1 MNTSQKM
8 EDLFAGEIESFVG
21 SHDWSQTPL
30 GATET
35 WSSELKAAVQILVT
49 EIDRTKT
56 SSHHHN
62 PSPEKNQQRYHTLLE
77 SIEEGFAI
85 AEVLFDPEGRPVDYR
100 FLEVNRLFEPMT
112 GLKQVIGKT
121 ALELVP
127 GLEDFWVETYGKV
140 VLTGKSVRF
149 EHQAMAMNRWF
160 EVNAFPID
168 APLEFRFGVLFTDIT
183 DRRRSEESI
192 RLIQERLEIS
202 LEAANMGVWELDLIT
217 NSIWRSIEYDQIFG
231 YDRLLPVWTYETFLS
246 HVIPE
251 DRARVDREFKR
262 SIETQTSWDMECRI
276 RGAEGEMRWIW
287 TKARTEYNDRGE
299 PVRMRG
305 VVRYINDLKRTVVA
319 LQQSEE
325 RYRHLVELI
334 PQLVWTADL
343 EGMVLDVNQRWLTFT
358 GLSTPEEAKSYGLK
372 PFIHPDDIEVLGD
385 QWKVCQQMGIPLQ
398 AEGRI
403 RRHDGVYRWYLH
415 QAIPLKDDR
424 GKVIKWF
431 GTGTDIEEQKQLEQ
445 QYANLLQKIQE
456 RNQELDQFSYI
467 VSHDLKAPLR
477 AITNLTQWLEDDL
490 LDLIPPENQQQL
502 QLMRSRVTRMEE
514 LINGLLNYA
523 RIGREDIPLDMV
535 SVEELLAD
543 IIDSL
548 APPPTFSIEIDSDLP
563 TFRTKRVLLNQV
575 LANLIGN
582 AIKHHDRHDGKVKIA
597 VQEYPEFYEFVI
609 SDDGRGIDP
618 KQQMRIFDIFQTL
631 EGQDKNQSTGIG
643 LTIVKKMV
651 ETEGGK
657 IQLKSEVGKGST
669 FSFTWRKWSEFRIKK
684 S

>member
-1 MNTSQKM
+1 M
-8 EDLFAGEIESFVG
+8 EDLFAGEIESFIS

-30 GATET
+30 GAAET

-49 EIDRTKT
+49 EIDRVKT
-56 SSHHHN
+56 SPDRHN
-62 PSPEKNQQRYHTLLE
+62 PSPEKIQQRYDTLLE
-77 SIEEGFAI
+77 SIDQGLSI
-85 AEVLFDPEGRPVDYR
+85 AEMLFDPEGRPVNYR
-100 FLEVNRLFEPMT
+100 FLEVNSLFEPMT

-121 ALELVP
+121 ILEVVP
-127 GLEDFWVETYGKV
+127 DLEDFWVETYGKV
-140 VLTGKSVRF
+140 VLTGKSVQF
-149 EHQAMAMNRWF
+149 EHQAIALNRWY

-183 DRRRSEESI
+183 DRHLSEERI
-192 RLIQERLEIS
+192 RLFQERLEIS
-202 LEAANMGVWELDLIT
+202 LGAGDVGVWELDLIT
-217 NSIWRSIEYDQIFG
+217 NNAWRSIEYDRIFG
-231 YDRLLPVWTYETFLS
+231 YDRLLPAWTYEMFLS
-246 HVIPE
+246 HVISE
-251 DRARVDREFKR
+251 DRARVDREFQQ
-262 SIETQTSWDMECRI
+262 SIETQTSWNMECRI
-276 RGAEGEMRWIW
+276 RRAKGEIRWIW
-287 TKARTEYNDRGE
+287 TKSRTEYNDRGE

-305 VVRYINDLKRTVVA
+305 VVRDISDLKHTLVA

-334 PQLVWTADL
+334 PQLVWTADH
-343 EGMVLDVNQRWLTFT
+343 EGLVLDVNQRWLTFT
-358 GLSTPEEAKSYGLK
+358 GLSTPEEAKNYGLK
-372 PFIHPDDIEVLGD
+372 PFIHPDDVEVLGD
-385 QWKVCQQMGIPLQ
+385 CWKVCQQMGIPLQ

-403 RRHDGVYRWYLH
+403 RQHDDGVYRWYLH

-477 AITNLTQWLEDDL
+477 AIANLTAWLEDDL
-490 LDLIPPENQQQL
+490 LDIIPPENQQQL
-502 QLMRSRVTRMEE
+502 QLMRSRVNRMEE

-535 SVEELLAD
+535 SVAELLAD

-548 APPPTFSIEIDSDLP
+548 APPPSFTVEISSNLP
-563 TFRTKRVLLNQV
+563 TFRTKRVMLNQV

-582 AIKHHDRHDGKVKIA
+582 AIKHHDRRDGKVEIS

-618 KQQMRIFDIFQTL
+618 KQQTRIFDIFQTL
-631 EGQDKNQSTGIG
+631 EGQDKQSTGIG
-643 LTIVKKMV
+643 LTIVKKIV

-669 FSFTWRKWSEFRIKK
+669 FSFTWSR
-684 S
+684 